1 MGWFSRSWRRAG
13 RRHPSPLKPD
23 RTYRRAFHS
32 ALSNPRYRANQTH
45 TATYQPIGTPASGRH
60 CPPQAGDRCP
70 PDSDAPLSSLTVSDS
85 GSAHSQPPSPR
96 RAGHRHP
103 PPSNS
108 LRPRSPQDG
117 EPQFRPPSAGCAD
130 RRSAFPAPAALDAD
144 RRCAVSL
151 RFAQRCRPEVG
162 VPSPGCQL
170 HWLGYS
176 PRWETSRCSASAPFA
191 ALSRSG
197 AGLKTGVPSPGC
209 QPWWSGY
216 ALRPAPS
223 RCPAFSP
230 PPAFGGLCRPEAGV
244 PSRPRA
250 SSPSAV
256 RGFAP
261 PSQRGS
267 LVDLYGIK

>member
-103 PPSNS
+103 SPLELPP
-108 LRPRSPQDG
+108 
-117 EPQFRPPSAGCAD
+117 AA
-130 RRSAFPAPAALDAD
+130 RSA
-144 RRCAVSL
+144 RQRTAV
-151 RFAQRCRPEVG
+151 
-162 VPSPGCQL
+162 
-170 HWLGYS
+170 
-176 PRWETSRCSASAPFA
+176 
-191 ALSRSG
+191 
-197 AGLKTGVPSPGC
+197 
-209 QPWWSGY
+209 
-216 ALRPAPS
+216 
-223 RCPAFSP
+223 

-244 PSRPRA
+244 PIGFSSPVWAITTASQWPIRREHLGVPRA
-250 SSPSAV
+250 VEHLAWTCAPTDGRDGSPV
-256 RGFAP
+256 RESAP
-261 PSQRGS
+261 PSAQYRRRQRRGRPAKPQQS
-267 LVDLYGIK
+267 TTLEGTRR